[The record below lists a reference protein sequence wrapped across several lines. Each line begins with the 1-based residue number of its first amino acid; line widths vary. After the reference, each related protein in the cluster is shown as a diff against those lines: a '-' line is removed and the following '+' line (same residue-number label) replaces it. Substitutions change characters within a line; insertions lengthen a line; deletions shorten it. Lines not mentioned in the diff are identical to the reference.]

1 MVPKVLLKSKKYKN
15 IEATAYK
22 YECKNEHA
30 LLLKN
35 EEIEYYRRE
44 LDYYKLVYKKLKK
57 LYAIDSSKNEED
69 EMIMAGT
76 FGHIEFPRTFNE
88 IPPSY

>member
-44 LDYYKLVYKKLKK
+44 LDYYKSVYKKLKK
-57 LYAIDSSKNEED
+57 LYAEDSDKNGRD
-69 EMIMAGT
+69 EMILNGT
-76 FGHIEFPRTFNE
+76 YGHIEFTINRD